1 MTTTSPTARN
11 RRRRGPSRRVL
22 VAIGFVVLV
31 ILAAVAVLNQ
41 GGSASAAV
49 KAPATVAVTRGRIV
63 GSVNGNGAIAAAQTV
78 ELAFQAAGTV
88 KSVSVNA
95 GDSVQAGQVLAELE
109 SSDLQLSLANAQSA
123 LNQQQAR

>member
-1 MTTTSPTARN
+1 
-11 RRRRGPSRRVL
+11 
-22 VAIGFVVLV
+22 
-31 ILAAVAVLNQ
+31 
-41 GGSASAAV
+41 
-49 KAPATVAVTRGRIV
+49 IV

-123 LNQQQAR
+123 LNQQQARFDQIKAGPAAYDLEAAQASIDSAQATYEAAVRKAGVNPAQLQVAHAALDKAAIALQKA